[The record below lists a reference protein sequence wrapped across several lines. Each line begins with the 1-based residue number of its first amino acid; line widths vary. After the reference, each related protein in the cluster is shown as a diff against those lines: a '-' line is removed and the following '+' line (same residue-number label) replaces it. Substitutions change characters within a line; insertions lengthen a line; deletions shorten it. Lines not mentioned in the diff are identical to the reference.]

1 MVLPYSSCLGKG
13 ALHSPRCIP
22 SLLTL
27 RRETLTEH
35 SSNKR
40 PAPFSVRLSVDER
53 RELVRRAEA
62 AGLSIGG
69 YWKSAVFN
77 LPPPRK
83 SRRPSVDRIELA
95 KLLGQLGRVGN
106 NINQLTRTLNAEGSV
121 EIPEL
126 VTALKELTDMR
137 AAIMN
142 AIGYQETSSDF
153 GQDKH
158 DEGVQHHDH

>member
-1 MVLPYSSCLGKG
+1 MNDQ
-13 ALHSPRCIP
+13 
-22 SLLTL
+22 
-27 RRETLTEH
+27 

-40 PAPFSVRLSVDER
+40 PAPFSIRLSVDER
-53 RELVRRAEA
+53 AEIVRRADA

-83 SRRPSVDRIELA
+83 SHRPSVDRVELA

-106 NINQLTRTLNAEGSV
+106 NINQLARTLNMEGSV

-126 VTALKELTDMR
+126 TEALKELTDMR
-137 AAIMN
+137 EAVMIAL
-142 AIGYQETSSDF
+142 GYQETTPERNSDSNPDKG
-153 GQDKH
+153 GQR
-158 DEGVQHHDH
+158 HDH

>member
-1 MVLPYSSCLGKG
+1 MNDQ
-13 ALHSPRCIP
+13 
-22 SLLTL
+22 
-27 RRETLTEH
+27 

-40 PAPFSVRLSVDER
+40 PAPFSIRLSDDER
-53 RELVRRAEA
+53 AEIVRRADA

-83 SRRPSVDRIELA
+83 SHRPSVDRVELA

-106 NINQLTRTLNAEGSV
+106 NINQLARTLNAEGSV

-126 VTALKELTDMR
+126 TQALKELTDMR
-137 AAIMN
+137 EAVMIAL
-142 AIGYQETSSDF
+142 GYQEKTPEKNH
-153 GQDKH
+153 DK
-158 DEGVQHHDH
+158 GVQHHDH